1 MALKGNL
8 ADFSTTQ
15 ILNLINLARKTGTLH
30 LYAPVVT
37 NEMITDGTGK
47 KRPKVIPGKERAIV
61 SFKEGQ
67 LILATMGDQ
76 DGNLANVLHKSG
88 KLNAEQARVIRE
100 RGSKYSD
107 KALALMLI
115 NANYVTKVDI
125 VQSIRQHTLDIVYDV
140 MTWKEEPFIFEENVL
155 PPPERITVPIDLK
168 NVIIE
173 GSRRAKEVEPL
184 EDELPNLDMALKFPD
199 TSGDK
204 FRGIHLSVEEWR
216 VVSFI
221 NPKNSIRQ
229 IAKACNMTDTEIR
242 KVVYGLLQAGL
253 VELVKSPGMRE
264 AAPQAERRPA
274 LGQRG
279 QAMQSTALKRSVVER
294 LITKIKDV

>member
-30 LYAPVVT
+30 VYEPVVV
-37 NEMITDGTGK
+37 EGEFIQDGAGD
-47 KRPKVIPGKERAIV
+47 KRPKVVPGSERVQIA
-61 SFKEGQ
+61 FKDGR
-67 LILATMGDQ
+67 LVLAATGNT
-76 DGNLANVLHKSG
+76 DGHLANVLHKAG
-88 KLNAEQARVIRE
+88 KLNADQARVIRE
-100 RGSKYSD
+100 RGAKYSD

-115 NANYVTKVDI
+115 NANYVTQADV
-125 VQSIRQHTLDIVYDV
+125 VRSIQQHTLDIVYDV
-140 MTWKEEPFIFEENVL
+140 MTWNEEPFAFEENVL
-155 PPPERITVPIDLK
+155 PPPEKITVPIDLK

-173 GSRRAKEVEPL
+173 GTRRAQEVKPL

-199 TSGDK
+199 APGDK
-204 FRGIHLSVEEWR
+204 FRGIHLGVEEWR

-242 KVVYGLLQAGL
+242 RVVYGLLQAGL
-253 VELVKSPGMRE
+253 VELVKPPGMQAPAQKSQTR
-264 AAPQAERRPA
+264 AARRQAKAPA
-274 LGQRG
+274 IE
-279 QAMQSTALKRSVVER
+279 RSVVQR
-294 LITKIKDV
+294 LIAKIKEA

>member
-1 MALKGNL
+1 MPLKGNL

-15 ILNLINLARKTGTLH
+15 ILNLISLANKTGTLRI
-30 LYAPVVT
+30 YEPVVT
-37 NEMITDGTGK
+37 KEMIKDGQGK
-47 KRPKVIPGKERAIV
+47 DRPKVLAGKERANIA
-61 SFKEGQ
+61 FKEGR
-67 LILATMGDQ
+67 LILAGLGDQ
-76 DGNLANVLHKSG
+76 SGHLAEVLHKAG

-115 NANYVTKVDI
+115 NANYVTQADI
-125 VQSIRQHTLDIVYDV
+125 VRSVQQHTLDIVYDV
-140 MTWKEEPFIFEENVL
+140 MTWNQEPFVFEENVV

-173 GSRRAKEVEPL
+173 GTRRAKEVKPL

-199 TSGDK
+199 APGDK
-204 FRGIHLSVEEWR
+204 FRGIHLGVDEWR

-229 IAKACNMTDTEIR
+229 IQKACNMTETEIR

-253 VELVKSPGMRE
+253 VELVKPPGMQ
-264 AAPQAERRPA
+264 APQAPKTAAAARRMSKAPA
-274 LGQRG
+274 VE
-279 QAMQSTALKRSVVER
+279 KSVVQR
-294 LITKIKDV
+294 LIAKIKEA

>member
-8 ADFSTTQ
+8 ADFSTAQ
-15 ILNLINLARKTGTLH
+15 ILNLINLAHKTGTLH
-30 LYAPVVT
+30 LYTPVVT
-37 NEMITDGTGK
+37 NEKIKDGTGK
-47 KRPKVIPGKERAIV
+47 ERPKIVPGKERAVV

-67 LILATMGDQ
+67 LILASMGDQ
-76 DGNLANVLHKSG
+76 DGNLANVLHKAG

-125 VQSIRQHTLDIVYDV
+125 VQSIRQHTLDIMYDV

-173 GSRRAKEVEPL
+173 GTNRIKEVKPL
-184 EDELPNLDMALKFPD
+184 EDELPNLDMALRFPD

-204 FRGIHLSVEEWR
+204 FRGIHLSVEQWR

-221 NPKNSIRQ
+221 NPKNSMRQ

-253 VELVKSPGMRE
+253 VELVKSAGMQQAPAPKPQHAPTGSQLQSM
-264 AAPQAERRPA
+264 AARRS
-274 LGQRG
+274 
-279 QAMQSTALKRSVVER
+279 MVER

>member
-15 ILNLINLARKTGTLH
+15 LLNLINLARKTGTLRV
-30 LYAPVVT
+30 YEPVET
-37 NEMITDGTGK
+37 NEMITDGAGRKRK
-47 KRPKVIPGKERAIV
+47 KVVPGKERATAA
-61 SFKEGQ
+61 FREGR
-67 LILATMGDQ
+67 LILASMGEQ
-76 DGNLANVLHKSG
+76 DGHLANVLHKAG

-100 RGSKYSD
+100 RGAKYSD

-115 NANYVTKVDI
+115 NANYVTQADV
-125 VQSIRQHTLDIVYDV
+125 VRSIQQHTLDIMFDL
-140 MTWKEEPFIFEENVL
+140 MLWSSEPFIFEENVL

-173 GSRRAKEVEPL
+173 GTRRAQEDRSL
-184 EDELPNLDMALKFPD
+184 EEELPNLDMALKFPD
-199 TSGDK
+199 TPGDK

-229 IAKACNMTDTEIR
+229 VAKACNMTDTEVR
-242 KVVYGLLQAGL
+242 RVVYGLLQAGL
-253 VELVKSPGMRE
+253 VELVRPPGMQRPPAK
-264 AAPQAERRPA
+264 AATGTRQPTLQAPA
-274 LGQRG
+274 V
-279 QAMQSTALKRSVVER
+279 KRSVVER
-294 LITKIKDV
+294 LIAKIKES

>member
-8 ADFSTTQ
+8 ADFSSTQ

-30 LYAPVVT
+30 LFEPVVT
-37 NEMITDGTGK
+37 NEKIKDGQGRE
-47 KRPKVIPGKERAIV
+47 RPKVIPGRERASV
-61 SFKEGQ
+61 CFKEGQ
-67 LILATMGDQ
+67 LILASVGDQ
-76 DGNLANVLHKSG
+76 DSNLANVLHKSG
-88 KLNAEQARVIRE
+88 KLNTEQARVIRE

-115 NANYVTKVDI
+115 NANYVSKVDI
-125 VQSIRQHTLDIVYDV
+125 VQSVRQHTLDIVYDV
-140 MTWKEEPFIFEENVL
+140 MSWKAEPFLFEENVL
-155 PPPERITVPIDLK
+155 PAAERITVPIDLK

-173 GSRRAKEVEPL
+173 GTRRLQEVKPL
-184 EDELPNLDMALKFPD
+184 EDELPNLDFALKFPD
-199 TSGDK
+199 TPGDK

-242 KVVYGLLQAGL
+242 KIVYGLLQAGL
-253 VELVKSPGMRE
+253 VELVKSPGMQPPKPPKPAGP
-264 AAPQAERRPA
+264 AAF
-274 LGQRG
+274 
-279 QAMQSTALKRSVVER
+279 QSAAAKRSMVER

>member
-15 ILNLINLARKTGTLH
+15 LLNLINLARKTGTLRV
-30 LYAPVVT
+30 YEPVET
-37 NEMITDGTGK
+37 NEMITDGAGRKRK
-47 KRPKVIPGKERAIV
+47 KVVPGKERATAA
-61 SFKEGQ
+61 FREGR
-67 LILATMGDQ
+67 LILASMGEQ
-76 DGNLANVLHKSG
+76 DGHLANVLHKAG

-100 RGSKYSD
+100 RGAKYSD

-115 NANYVTKVDI
+115 NANYVTQADV
-125 VQSIRQHTLDIVYDV
+125 VRSIQQHTLDIMFDL
-140 MTWKEEPFIFEENVL
+140 MLWSSEPFIFEENVL

-173 GSRRAKEVEPL
+173 GTRRAQEDRSL
-184 EDELPNLDMALKFPD
+184 EEELPNLDMALKFPD
-199 TSGDK
+199 TPGDK

-229 IAKACNMTDTEIR
+229 VAKACNMTDTEIR
-242 KVVYGLLQAGL
+242 RVVYGLLQAGL
-253 VELVKSPGMRE
+253 VELVRPPGMQRPPAK
-264 AAPQAERRPA
+264 AATGTRQPTLQAPA
-274 LGQRG
+274 V
-279 QAMQSTALKRSVVER
+279 KRSVVER
-294 LITKIKDV
+294 LIAKIKES

>member
-1 MALKGNL
+1 MPLKGNL

-15 ILNLINLARKTGTLH
+15 ILNLINLAHKTGTLH
-30 LYAPVVT
+30 IYEPVVT
-37 NEMITDGTGK
+37 NETITDGQGK
-47 KRPKVIPGKERAIV
+47 KRPKVVPGKERV
-61 SFKEGQ
+61 SISFREGR
-67 LILATMGDQ
+67 LVLAAMGDQ
-76 DGNLANVLHKSG
+76 DGHLSEVLHKAG

-115 NANYVTKVDI
+115 NANYVTQADI
-125 VQSIRQHTLDIVYDV
+125 VRSIQQHTLDIVYDV
-140 MTWKEEPFIFEENVL
+140 MTWNAEPFIFEDNIV

-173 GSRRAKEVEPL
+173 GTRRAKEVKPL
-184 EDELPNLDMALKFPD
+184 EEELPNLDMALKFPD
-199 TSGDK
+199 APSV

-242 KVVYGLLQAGL
+242 RVVYGLLQAGL
-253 VELVKSPGMRE
+253 VELVKPPGMQAPQTKT
-264 AAPQAERRPA
+264 AAPTRRPTRA
-274 LGQRG
+274 P
-279 QAMQSTALKRSVVER
+279 AVEKSVVQR
-294 LITKIKDV
+294 LIAKIKEA

>member
-47 KRPKVIPGKERAIV
+47 KRPKVIPGQERAIV
-61 SFKEGQ
+61 SFKEGF
-67 LILATMGDQ
+67 LILASVGDQ
-76 DGNLANVLHKSG
+76 DGHLANVLHKAG

-140 MTWKEEPFIFEENVL
+140 MTWKEEPFIFEENIL
-155 PPPERITVPIDLK
+155 PAPERITVPIDLK

-173 GSRRAKEVEPL
+173 GSRRAKEVKPL
-184 EDELPNLDMALKFPD
+184 EEELPNLDMALKFPERPD
-199 TSGDK
+199 EK
-204 FRGIHLSVEEWR
+204 LRGIHLSVEEWR

-253 VELVKSPGMRE
+253 VEMVKSPGMQ
-264 AAPQAERRPA
+264 QATATKTTGAGGPR
-274 LGQRG
+274 QSS
-279 QAMQSTALKRSVVER
+279 MQSSAVKRSVVER
-294 LITKIKDV
+294 LITKIKEV

>member
-15 ILNLINLARKTGTLH
+15 ILNLINLAHKTGTLH
-30 LYAPVVT
+30 LFEPVVT
-37 NEMITDGTGK
+37 KEMITDGTGK
-47 KRPKVIPGKERAIV
+47 KHPKVVPGKERASIA
-61 SFKEGQ
+61 FKEGQ
-67 LILATMGDQ
+67 LILAAMGDQ
-76 DGNLANVLHKSG
+76 DGHLANVLHKAG

-115 NANYVTKVDI
+115 NANYVTKADI
-125 VQSIRQHTLDIVYDV
+125 VRCIRQHTLDIVYDV
-140 MTWKEEPFIFEENVL
+140 MTWKEEPFIFEENIT

-173 GSRRAKEVEPL
+173 GTRRAQEVKPL
-184 EDELPNLDMALKFPD
+184 EEELPNLDMALKFPEAP
-199 TSGDK
+199 GEK

-242 KVVYGLLQAGL
+242 RVVYGLLQAGL
-253 VELVKSPGMRE
+253 VELVKPPGMQMPQPKV
-264 AAPQAERRPA
+264 AAGGVPRPTG
-274 LGQRG
+274 L
-279 QAMQSTALKRSVVER
+279 QSPMVKRSVVER
-294 LITKIKDV
+294 LIAKIKEV

>member
-15 ILNLINLARKTGTLH
+15 ILNLINLAKKTGTLR
-30 LYAPVVT
+30 LYEPVVT
-37 NEMITDGTGK
+37 KETITDGTGK
-47 KRPKVIPGKERAIV
+47 KRPKVIPGAERASIA
-61 SFKEGQ
+61 FREGR
-67 LILATMGDQ
+67 LIWAAMGDQ
-76 DGNLANVLHKSG
+76 DGHLASVLHKAG

-100 RGSKYSD
+100 RGAKYSD

-115 NANYVTKVDI
+115 NANYVTKADI
-125 VQSIRQHTLDIVYDV
+125 VRSIRQYTLDIVYDV
-140 MTWKEEPFIFEENVL
+140 MSWKEEPFVFEEGVV

-173 GSRRAKEVEPL
+173 GTRRIRELQPL
-184 EDELPNLDMALKFPD
+184 EEELPNLDMALKFPD
-199 TSGDK
+199 APGDK
-204 FRGIHLSVEEWR
+204 FRGIHLSVDEWR

-242 KVVYGLLQAGL
+242 RVVYGLLQAGL
-253 VELVKSPGMRE
+253 VELTKP
-264 AAPQAERRPA
+264 P
-274 LGQRG
+274 
-279 QAMQSTALKRSVVER
+279 AMQQAAKAQTRAQKLRRQPVERSLVER
-294 LITKIKDV
+294 LIARIKEV

>member
-15 ILNLINLARKTGTLH
+15 ILNLINLARKTGTLRIYEPIVTDE
-30 LYAPVVT
+30 LIVDGAGNKRKKVV
-37 NEMITDGTGK
+37 
-47 KRPKVIPGKERAIV
+47 PGEERANV
-61 SFKEGQ
+61 AFREGK
-67 LILATMGDQ
+67 LILASMGDQ
-76 DGNLANVLHKSG
+76 DGHLANVLAKAG

-100 RGSKYSD
+100 RGSKYTD

-115 NANYVTKVDI
+115 NANYVTQADI
-125 VQSIRQHTLDIVYDV
+125 VRSIQQHTLDIVFDV
-140 MTWKEEPFIFEENVL
+140 MTWTQEPFAFEESVV
-155 PPPERITVPIDLK
+155 PAPERITVPIDLK

-173 GSRRAKEVEPL
+173 GTRRAREVKPL
-184 EDELPNLDMALKFPD
+184 EEELPNLDMALKFPD
-199 TSGDK
+199 APGDK

-242 KVVYGLLQAGL
+242 RVVYGLLQAGL
-253 VELVKSPGMRE
+253 VELVKPPSTQQPAVTASTTRASS
-264 AAPQAERRPA
+264 AARPSLA
-274 LGQRG
+274 V
-279 QAMQSTALKRSVVER
+279 KRSVVER
-294 LITKIKDV
+294 LIAKIKET

>member
-1 MALKGNL
+1 MPLKGNL

-15 ILNLINLARKTGTLH
+15 ILNLINLAKKTGTLRIFE
-30 LYAPVVT
+30 PIVT
-37 NEMITDGTGK
+37 DETIRDGQGNP
-47 KRPKVIPGKERAIV
+47 RPKVVPGEERV
-61 SFKEGQ
+61 TVCFRDGS
-67 LILATMGDQ
+67 LILASMGTQ
-76 DGNLANVLHKSG
+76 DGHLANVLHKAG

-100 RGSKYSD
+100 RGAKYSD

-115 NANYVTKVDI
+115 NANYVTQADV
-125 VQSIRQHTLDIVYDV
+125 VRSIKAHTVGIVYDI
-140 MTWKEEPFIFEENVL
+140 MTWTKEPFVFEENIT
-155 PPPERITVPIDLK
+155 PAAERITVPIDLK

-173 GSRRAKEVEPL
+173 GARRAKEIKPL
-184 EDELPNLDMALKFPD
+184 EEELPNLDFALKFPD
-199 TSGDK
+199 APGDK

-253 VELVKSPGMRE
+253 VELVKSPGMQQAKP
-264 AAPQAERRPA
+264 AAATTPIARRGA
-274 LGQRG
+274 I
-279 QAMQSTALKRSVVER
+279 QSPSVKRSVVER
-294 LITKIKDV
+294 LIAKIKES

>member
-15 ILNLINLARKTGTLH
+15 ILNLINLAKKTGILH
-30 LYAPVVT
+30 LYEPIVT
-37 NEMITDGTGK
+37 EDMITDGAGI
-47 KRPKVIPGKERAIV
+47 KRPKVIAGDERATIA
-61 SFKEGQ
+61 FREGR
-67 LILATMGDQ
+67 LVLAAMGDS
-76 DGNLANVLHKSG
+76 DGHLANVLHKAG
-88 KLNAEQARVIRE
+88 KLNVDQARVIRE

-115 NANYVTKVDI
+115 NANYVTKADI
-125 VQSIRQHTLDIVYDV
+125 VRSIRQHTLDVVFDV
-140 MTWKEEPFIFEENVL
+140 MTWKEEPFTFEENIT
-155 PPPERITVPIDLK
+155 PSPERITVPIDLK

-173 GSRRAKEVEPL
+173 GTRRAQEVKPL
-184 EDELPNLDMALKFPD
+184 EEELPNLDFALRFPD
-199 TSGDK
+199 TPGDK

-242 KVVYGLLQAGL
+242 RVVYGLLQAGL
-253 VELVKSPGMRE
+253 VELVKSS
-264 AAPQAERRPA
+264 
-274 LGQRG
+274 
-279 QAMQSTALKRSVVER
+279 AMQQVAKQQAPTSPRSRQPSVGRSVVER
-294 LITKIKDV
+294 LIAKIKEA